1 MSQPAAATL
10 ASVDPPPPIVYAP
23 PAGVP
28 QILFMDEV
36 LLVID
41 KPAGLLSVPG
51 RGPDHADSLASRI
64 QAEYPDARI
73 VHRLD
78 LATSGLL
85 VMARGHEM
93 ERRLSIAFQQRQVDK
108 YYVAVVAGHPQ
119 PERSQINL
127 PLIADW
133 PNRPRQKVD
142 RETGKPSLTTY
153 TVIEH
158 DDTTLTSR
166 VELQPLTGRTHQL
179 RVHLM
184 AIGHPIL
191 GDDLYAD
198 PASRAAAPR
207 LLLHATRLDLPHPG
221 NGRRMTFSSP
231 APF

>member
-1 MSQPAAATL
+1 MSPPATTPP

-28 QILFMDEV
+28 QILFMDEA

-51 RGPDHADSLASRI
+51 RGPHHADSLAGRI
-64 QAEYPDARI
+64 QADYPDARI

-119 PERSQINL
+119 PERGEINL
-127 PLIADW
+127 PLNADW

-142 RETGKPSLTTY
+142 LETGKPSLTTY
-153 TVIEH
+153 AVIEH
-158 DDTTLTSR
+158 DGTTHTSR
-166 VELQPLTGRTHQL
+166 VELHPHTGRTHQL

-198 PASRAAAPR
+198 PASRAAAAR
-207 LLLHATRLDLPHPG
+207 LLLHATRLALPHPG
-221 NGRRMTFSSP
+221 NGRRMAFSSP

>member
-1 MSQPAAATL
+1 MSLPATAPLAT
-10 ASVDPPPPIVYAP
+10 VDPPPPIVYAP
-23 PAGVP
+23 PAGLP
-28 QILFMDEV
+28 QILFMDEA

-51 RGPDHADSLASRI
+51 RGPGHSDSLASRI

-78 LATSGLL
+78 MATSGLL

-108 YYVAVVAGHPQ
+108 CYLAVVAGRPQ
-119 PERSQINL
+119 PERGEISL
-127 PLIADW
+127 PLITDW

-142 RETGKPSLTTY
+142 LETGKPSLTTY
-153 TVIEH
+153 AVIEH
-158 DDTTLTSR
+158 DHTTHTSR
-166 VELQPLTGRTHQL
+166 VELYPQTGRSHQL
-179 RVHLM
+179 RVHMM

-191 GDDLYAD
+191 GDDLYAG

-207 LLLHATRLDLPHPG
+207 LLLHATRLDLAHPG
-221 NGRRMTFSSP
+221 NGRQMTFASP

>member
-1 MSQPAAATL
+1 MSPPATAPL

-23 PAGVP
+23 PAGLP
-28 QILFMDEV
+28 QILFMDET

-51 RGPDHADSLASRI
+51 RGPGHADSLASRI

-78 LATSGLL
+78 MATSGLL

-108 YYVAVVAGHPQ
+108 GYLAVVAGRPQ
-119 PERSQINL
+119 PDQGEINL
-127 PLIADW
+127 PLITDW

-142 RETGKPSLTTY
+142 AEMGKPSLTAY
-153 TVIEH
+153 TLMDH
-158 DDTTLTSR
+158 DDTTQRSR
-166 VELQPLTGRTHQL
+166 VELYPHTGRTHQL
-179 RVHLM
+179 RVHMM

-207 LLLHATRLDLPHPG
+207 LLLHATRLVLPHPE
-221 NGRRMTFSSP
+221 NGQRMAFSSP